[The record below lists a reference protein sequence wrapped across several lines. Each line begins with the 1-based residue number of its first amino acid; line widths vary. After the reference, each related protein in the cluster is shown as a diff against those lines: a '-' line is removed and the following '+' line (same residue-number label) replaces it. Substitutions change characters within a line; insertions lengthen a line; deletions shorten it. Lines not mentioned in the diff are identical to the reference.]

1 MIYVRDW
8 GGKMSKTKR
17 KTKKKDIKIIA
28 SRGKRKRAIAR
39 VFVKTKGKGNIKIN
53 GVDWKVYFNAPF
65 YQAYFNSII
74 NRAEKLIKNLD
85 IDVNVNGGGIVG
97 QLQAVT
103 TGIARALIQLDYEL
117 KGKVF
122 EDSILKEDIRRVEPK
137 KDRRR
142 KARAKFQ
149 KSYR

>member
-1 MIYVRDW
+1 MN
-8 GGKMSKTKR
+8 KTKS
-17 KTKKKDIKIIA
+17 KTKKKSTKKKEFKIIA

-39 VFVKTKGKGNIKIN
+39 VFVKTGGEGKIRVN
-53 GVDWKVYFNAPF
+53 GLDWKVYFNAPF
-65 YQAYFNSII
+65 YHIYMENILQKVE
-74 NRAEKLIKNLD
+74 RLIKNVD
-85 IDVNVNGGGIVG
+85 IDVNVHGGGIIG

-122 EDSILKEDIRRVEPK
+122 DDNILKEDIRRVEPK